1 MTLAADS
8 GGTAHPAQLLADAL
22 TALKRLGV
30 TERPVFDR
38 ILRSTLEQHTGYL
51 GFWSVWEPNALDG
64 RDQEWVNR
72 QGHDDTGRYIPFWN
86 RSRGRINL
94 EPNVFYETPGVGDF
108 YLRPRREGRE
118 TAIEPYEYPV
128 AGERRLIA
136 TQGAPIVVDGRCV
149 GVAGFDIAV
158 EDIPAAAPSGSDNPL
173 EAVIGGSCVFLRAGS
188 RTGKL
193 SYCSSSSRKL
203 LEHYVG
209 PIRRDELPAVLQ
221 RALETNTRRA
231 NPSSGERAALE
242 FARLGRELQVY
253 PFEHAATGPGLWLFE
268 RNVAAP
274 ARELSARERE
284 VLDWLSAGKTN
295 AEIGTILGISVH
307 TVKRHVER
315 VLQKLE
321 VPNRAAATA
330 RAIDRHNLNAVS

>member
-1 MTLAADS
+1 MMLAADS
-8 GGTAHPAQLLADAL
+8 CGAAHPAQLLADSL

-30 TERPVFDR
+30 TERSVFDR
-38 ILRSTLEQHTGYL
+38 ILRSTLERHTGYL

-64 RDQEWVNR
+64 RDQEWVNC

-86 RSRGRINL
+86 RSHGQINL

-108 YLRPRREGRE
+108 YLRPRRERRE
-118 TAIEPYEYPV
+118 TVIEPYEYPV

-158 EDIPAAAPSGSDNPL
+158 EDIPAAAPSDSENPL
-173 EAVIGGSCVFLRAGS
+173 EAVIGGSCLFLRPGS
-188 RTGKL
+188 SAGKL
-193 SYCSSSSRKL
+193 AYCSSRSRRL
-203 LEHYVG
+203 LERYVG
-209 PIRRDELPAVLQ
+209 PMRRDELPAVLQ
-221 RALETNTRRA
+221 RALETRSTRG
-231 NPSSGERAALE
+231 NERAALE
-242 FARLGRELQVY
+242 FRRLGRELQVH

-268 RNVAAP
+268 RTVAAP
-274 ARELSARERE
+274 AHELSARESE

-307 TVKRHVER
+307 TVKRHVEK
-315 VLQKLE
+315 VFQKLE

-330 RAIDRHNLNAVS
+330 RAIDRTGLGAVS